1 MSAWVEP
8 DTLIKRIEQCRDEGT
23 ICNLLVTGTCINYS
37 VYVSSFKGKYSGGL
51 GDFYYDIEFIVARE
65 IKIFNT
71 NELKIDTPSTPKRPA
86 PKESSK
92 KSTTGSKTTTY
103 TIKSGDTLYR
113 IAQSQ
118 LGKASRYPEIYNLNK
133 SKIEAEAKKHGKKSS
148 DNGHWIYPG
157 TTLTIPKK

>member
-1 MSAWVEP
+1 M
-8 DTLIKRIEQCRDEGT
+8 
-23 ICNLLVTGTCINYS
+23 TGTCINYS

-113 IAQSQ
+113 IAQRQ